1 MNLTPK
7 NRLLSLFF
15 FTKTF
20 PMRAHRIAV
29 STFFFVNGFMF
40 ANWAS
45 RNPALLDL
53 FEIDKK
59 TFGVYLLTMASGA
72 IIAMP
77 FTGWLTSKTGTY
89 RVVQVAGVLACV
101 LVSMIPIWQIPAM
114 IGLNFFCLG
123 LINGS
128 MDVSMNGQAVY
139 VERMYKRT
147 IMSSF
152 HAVFSIGMAL
162 GAGAG
167 VLFSNYEIPLQTHL
181 MIIGGLCLIAV
192 LIASR
197 FLIIDKPDVSEKT
210 EKEPHFRLPT
220 RAILPLAII
229 AFCGMTG
236 EGSLMDWSA
245 VFMTD
250 AIGQT
255 EAMGAAAFLTFGAS
269 MTIGRLF
276 GDRLTDFFGKK
287 KLMIFN
293 SLVAIVGLSIS
304 IGFAT
309 VWATFLGFFLV
320 GLGLSTI
327 VPIVYSASGNM
338 DGISPSA
345 GIAMATTIGYAGFF
359 VGPPVIGFLG
369 DNYGLRVAF
378 LFTLALFFVMLG
390 LISRLKIS
398 DSK

>member
-1 MNLTPK
+1 
-7 NRLLSLFF
+7 
-15 FTKTF
+15 
-20 PMRAHRIAV
+20 
-29 STFFFVNGFMF
+29 MF

-45 RNPALLDL
+45 RNPALLNL

-59 TFGVYLLTMASGA
+59 TLGAYLFIMAAGA
-72 IIAMP
+72 LVAMP
-77 FTGWLTSKTGTY
+77 FTGWLTSKFGSY
-89 RVVQVAGVLACV
+89 RVTHISAALACGFIA
-101 LVSMIPIWQIPAM
+101 LIPFWQSPIL

-123 LINGS
+123 LINGAS
-128 MDVSMNGQAVY
+128 DVSMNGQAVY
-139 VERMYKRT
+139 VERLYERT

-167 VLFSNYEIPLQTHL
+167 VLFSKYEIALQTHL
-181 MIIGGLCLIAV
+181 LFITGICFLIV
-192 LIASR
+192 LIAGL
-197 FLIIDKPDVSEKT
+197 FLVIDKPETSENSEKQ
-210 EKEPHFRLPT
+210 PHFRLPN

-269 MTIGRLF
+269 MTIGRIF
-276 GDRLTDFFGKK
+276 GDRLTDYFGKK
-287 KLMIFN
+287 KLMISN
-293 SLVAIVGLSIS
+293 ALIAIIGLSTA

-309 VWATFLGFFLV
+309 VWSTFLGFFLI
-320 GLGLSTI
+320 GIGLSTI

-338 DGISPSA
+338 KGISPSA
-345 GIAMATTIGYAGFF
+345 GIAMATTVGYAGFF

-369 DNYGLRVAF
+369 DNFGLRIAL
-378 LFTLALFFVMLG
+378 LFTLSLFFLMLF
-390 LISRLKIS
+390 LISRLKID